1 MLNDL
6 LEQKHMSKYMLSKI
20 TGIPYSTVSDI
31 CSGKTSIKKCS
42 AEIVYKLSKT
52 FNVTM
57 ESLVEPAICKRIDFD
72 LYKSNVCHR
81 LKESGDIDFII
92 NTLESDDI
100 RKLYARKWYPE
111 SLYLLAMVDYLSR
124 INEIPLCSEYNDL
137 RKCRLSET
145 IYPSSIIAESIV
157 KNDESVK
164 ERAKEESIPEFM
176 RYNIVESEIRNV
188 V

>member
-57 ESLVEPAICKRIDFD
+57 ESLVEPVICKRIDFD
-72 LYKSNVCHR
+72 LYKSNVCHQ

-92 NTLESDDI
+92 TTLESDDI
-100 RKLYARKWYPE
+100 RKLYVRSA
-111 SLYLLAMVDYLSR
+111 
-124 INEIPLCSEYNDL
+124 
-137 RKCRLSET
+137 
-145 IYPSSIIAESIV
+145 
-157 KNDESVK
+157 
-164 ERAKEESIPEFM
+164 
-176 RYNIVESEIRNV
+176 IRPRRMAGRT
-188 V
+188 